1 MRRAPSLLLLAPLLL
16 TLAGCDPQTRLALT
30 ALDIGVVPVF
40 GRTLPDLVVSGVS
53 GKDCS
58 LVRVEQGR
66 SYCRSPEPPPEPQ
79 PFCTRSLGV
88 VNCWQDPD
96 SLPAG
101 QRSVADGPMA
111 LTPAQEAD
119 RTRRWPF

>member
-1 MRRAPSLLLLAPLLL
+1 MMWRMIPLLLLTGCGLSPEIL
-16 TLAGCDPQTRLALT
+16 TT
-30 ALDIGVVPVF
+30 VVGGTVVGSVAIL
-40 GRTLPDLVVSGVS
+40 GRTPFDALYSAVSGR
-53 GKDCS
+53 DCS
-58 LVRVEQGR
+58 AVRLEKGQ
-66 SYCRSPEPPPEPQ
+66 SYCRPEELPPAPP